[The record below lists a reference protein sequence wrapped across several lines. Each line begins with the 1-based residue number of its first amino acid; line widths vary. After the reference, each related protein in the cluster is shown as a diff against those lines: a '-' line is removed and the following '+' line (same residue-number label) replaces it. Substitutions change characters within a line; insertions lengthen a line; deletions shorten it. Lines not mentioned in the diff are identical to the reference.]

1 MKNKISI
8 NIFFYIA
15 WILMEINICFAN
27 SSAYKYISS
36 FGSYISLFCGGLFCL
51 KIILTRYSLKE
62 IILNVVLIGCSFM
75 SFKVSGDAR
84 VLWFVLAI
92 IAAKGIDF
100 KRIVKYSLITLCICC
115 FIFILLSLFGIT
127 NISSVYYNKG
137 TRFYFGMGH
146 PNICSAYYNIIFAHF
161 GYLYFDKI
169 KIRHICF
176 STAGAIAIYLL
187 TKSKTGILVYI
198 LVLLSFIL
206 LKKNFLKKNIQNR
219 ILIIALTS
227 CIVFFTVLPIIY
239 NNEKKYMNNIDNF
252 MTGRFSQ
259 ANFYIKKYGIN
270 FLGNNVLEDLTSEY
284 THNILDIGY
293 SRMLICN
300 GIYYY
305 IIVVGG
311 YLYILINT
319 YKRKLNDLT
328 FFVSFFIVYMCSENV
343 ATYVFMNVSML
354 YFSQIFFKCNKNKEL
369 EDKYNEQET

>member
-1 MKNKISI
+1 
-8 NIFFYIA
+8 
-15 WILMEINICFAN
+15 MEINICFAN

-51 KIILTRYSLKE
+51 KIILTRYSFKE
-62 IILNVVLIGCSFM
+62 IILNVVLIVCSFV
-75 SFKVSGDAR
+75 SLKVSGDAR
-84 VLWFVLAI
+84 VLWFALAI
-92 IAAKGIDF
+92 IAAKGINF

-115 FIFILLSLFGIT
+115 FIFILLSLFGVT

-137 TRFYFGMGH
+137 TRFSFGMGH
-146 PNICSAYYNIIFAHF
+146 PNMCSAYYNIIFAHL

-169 KIRHICF
+169 KIKHTVF
-176 STAGAIAIYLL
+176 STIGAAIIFLF
-187 TKSKTGILVYI
+187 TKSRTGMLVYI
-198 LVLLSFIL
+198 IAWLYFIL
-206 LKKNFLKKNIQNR
+206 LKKKIFKKNEEKK
-219 ILIIALTS
+219 LLM
-227 CIVFFTVLPIIY
+227 IVLVACMMFFTILPIIY
-239 NNEKKYMNNIDNF
+239 NNEKKYMNTIDNF

-305 IIVVGG
+305 MIVVGG
-311 YLYILINT
+311 YLYILISA
-319 YKRKLNDLT
+319 YKKKLNDLT

-354 YFSQIFFKCNKNKEL
+354 YFSNILFKCNKNREL
-369 EDKYNEQET
+369 GDKNNEQGS

>member
-1 MKNKISI
+1 
-8 NIFFYIA
+8 
-15 WILMEINICFAN
+15 MEINICFAN

-51 KIILTRYSLKE
+51 KIILTRYSFKE
-62 IILNVVLIGCSFM
+62 IILNVVLIVCSFL
-75 SFKVSGDAR
+75 SLKVSGDAR
-84 VLWFVLAI
+84 VLWFALAI
-92 IAAKGIDF
+92 IAAKGINL
-100 KRIVKYSLITLCICC
+100 KKIVKYSLITLCICC
-115 FIFILLSLFGIT
+115 FIFILLSLFGVT

-137 TRFYFGMGH
+137 TRFSFGMGH
-146 PNICSAYYNIIFAHF
+146 PNMCSAYYNIIFAHL

-169 KIRHICF
+169 KIKHTVF
-176 STAGAIAIYLL
+176 SSIGAIIIFLF
-187 TKSKTGILVYI
+187 TKSRTGMLVYI
-198 LVLLSFIL
+198 IAWLYFIL
-206 LKKNFLKKNIQNR
+206 LKKKIFKKNEEKK
-219 ILIIALTS
+219 LLM
-227 CIVFFTVLPIIY
+227 IVLVACMMFFTILPIIY
-239 NNEKKYMNNIDNF
+239 NNEKKYMNTIDNF

-305 IIVVGG
+305 MIVVGG
-311 YLYILINT
+311 YLYILISA
-319 YKRKLNDLT
+319 YKKKLNDLT

-354 YFSQIFFKCNKNKEL
+354 YFSNILFKCNKNREL
-369 EDKYNEQET
+369 GDKNNEQGS